1 MPKAPPTNASIT
13 VRPGPPEARALRLM
27 RSLTPLDVPRAV
39 ADRLLYRHRQET
51 DDDIDALVARLGG
64 DHAVPEVMIGLADV
78 RKLSIDP
85 RLAFLLS
92 RIDGVLTLREVR
104 DLGPLDG
111 DEVVRGLWALLH
123 LGAIRTQPPTHW

>member
-13 VRPGPPEARALRLM
+13 VRAGPLEPRALRLL
-27 RSLTPLDVPRAV
+27 RSITPLDVPRAV
-39 ADRLLYRHRQET
+39 AERLLYRQET
-51 DDDIDALVARLGG
+51 DGDIDGLVARLGG

-104 DLGPLDG
+104 ELGPLDG

-123 LGAIRTQPPTHW
+123 LGAIRTQPPTRW